1 MNLPVRPADLTA
13 LLHAAAALLRELRF
27 AGAALGGSLRRSWPA
42 MAYETLWLELVLDL
56 RDGRGERAV
65 LMRRQRIR
73 FHAGA
78 AVVRELVWGEGEQL
92 TRYTAQGARRLAVRP
107 EGSRRAVLLDPD
119 RRPMRGEE
127 VTITSRRII
136 RDGFRGADEYC
147 EAFLERPTGRVD
159 LTVVFPPARPPKR
172 AQLVLATTEAVLRT
186 VPPHYRADGR
196 AMLRCR
202 LRRPDPAATY
212 SLRWSW

>member
-1 MNLPVRPADLTA
+1 MILLSRPDA
-13 LLHAAAALLRELRF
+13 LAVLLNAAAALLRELRL
-27 AGAALGGSLRRSWPA
+27 AGAVLGGALGRPRPA
-42 MAYETLWLELVLDL
+42 RAYETLWLELVLDL
-56 RDGRGERAV
+56 DDPRGERAV
-65 LMRRQRIR
+65 LTRRQRIR

-78 AVVRELVWGEGEQL
+78 VVVRELVWGEGEQL
-92 TRYTAQGARRLAVRP
+92 ARYTAQGARRLAVRP

-119 RRPMRGEE
+119 RRPVRGAE
-127 VTITSRRII
+127 VTITSRRTI
-136 RDGFRGADEYC
+136 RDGFRRADEYC
-147 EAFLERPTGRVD
+147 EAFLERPTGRVE

-172 AQLVLATTEAVLRT
+172 AQLVLATTEAVLRA
-186 VPPHYRADGR
+186 VPVHYRPDGR